1 MASAARWLNVRD
13 GYGSQVRKWGAL
25 SGIGFVLLFAL
36 GAAVYGNGAG
46 SDQAEI
52 VAYYARASDRAHQ
65 LAGFAIVTCAAVL
78 FAVFAVT
85 LGARLASVAGAVAA
99 ASGTLSAGLLL
110 AANTLWSGSAWTAAL
125 EQNYQIDPSTHLL
138 VEDTGYAFFVAS
150 AATAVPLVLAA
161 CADRTVPGWLRWA
174 AVPAVIG
181 LVFSVYYVPYAIFLL
196 WVAAAAVWA
205 SGPAEAPR
213 DG

>member
-1 MASAARWLNVRD
+1 
-13 GYGSQVRKWGAL
+13 L
-25 SGIGFVLLFAL
+25 SGIGFVLLFAV

-46 SDQAEI
+46 SDAAEI

-65 LAGFAIVTCAAVL
+65 LAGFAIITCAAVL

-85 LGARLASVAGAVAA
+85 LGARIGSAAGTVVA

-125 EQNYQIDPSTHLL
+125 EQNYQIDPNTHLL
-138 VEDTGYAFFVAS
+138 LEDTGYAFFVAS
-150 AATAVPLVLAA
+150 AATAVPLVLAV
-161 CADRTVPGWLRWA
+161 CADKMVPGWLRWA
-174 AVPAVIG
+174 AVLAVMG

-205 SGPAEAPR
+205 NSPVATRR

>member
-1 MASAARWLNVRD
+1 MRR
-13 GYGSQVRKWGAL
+13 WGAL
-25 SGIGFVLLFAL
+25 SGLGFVLLFAV

-46 SDQAEI
+46 SDEADI

-85 LGARLASVAGAVAA
+85 LGARLGSLPGALAA

-110 AANTLWSGSAWTAAL
+110 AANTLWSGSAWTVAL
-125 EQNYQIDPSTHLL
+125 QDNYQIDPSTHLL
-138 VEDTGYAFFVAS
+138 VEDTGYALFVAS
-150 AATAVPLVLAA
+150 AAAAVPLVLAV
-161 CADRTVPGWLRWA
+161 CADREAPVWLRWA
-174 AVPAVIG
+174 AVPAVVG

-205 SGPAEAPR
+205 SRSAVDPR
-213 DG
+213 DR

>member
-1 MASAARWLNVRD
+1 
-13 GYGSQVRKWGAL
+13 L
-25 SGIGFVLLFAL
+25 SGIGFVLLFAV

-46 SDQAEI
+46 SDAAEI

-65 LAGFAIVTCAAVL
+65 LAGFAIITCAAVL

-85 LGARLASVAGAVAA
+85 LGARLGSVAGTVVA

-125 EQNYQIDPSTHLL
+125 EQNYQIDPNTHLL
-138 VEDTGYAFFVAS
+138 LEDTGYAFFVAS
-150 AATAVPLVLAA
+150 AATSVPLVLAV
-161 CADRTVPGWLRWA
+161 CADKMVPGWLRWA
-174 AVPAVIG
+174 AVLAVMG

-205 SGPAEAPR
+205 NRSVATPR
-213 DG
+213 DE

>member
-1 MASAARWLNVRD
+1 
-13 GYGSQVRKWGAL
+13 L

-46 SDQAEI
+46 SNEAEI
-52 VAYYARASDRAHQ
+52 IAYYARASDRAHQ

-78 FAVFAVT
+78 FAVFAVS
-85 LGARLASVAGAVAA
+85 LGARLGSVAGTVAA

-110 AANTLWSGSAWTAAL
+110 AANTLWSGSAWTVAL

-138 VEDTGYAFFVAS
+138 LEDTGYAFFVAS

-161 CADRTVPGWLRWA
+161 CAAQAVPGWLRWA
-174 AVPAVIG
+174 AVPAVVG
-181 LVFSVYYVPYAIFLL
+181 LVLSVYYVPYAIFLL
-196 WVAAAAVWA
+196 WVAAAAIWA
-205 SGPAEAPR
+205 SRPDPTPR
-213 DG
+213 VR

>member
-1 MASAARWLNVRD
+1 MRR
-13 GYGSQVRKWGAL
+13 WGAL

-46 SDQAEI
+46 SDEAEI

-85 LGARLASVAGAVAA
+85 LGARLGSLAGAVVA

-110 AANTLWSGSAWTAAL
+110 AANTLWSGSAWAVAL

-138 VEDTGYAFFVAS
+138 LEDTGYAFFVAS
-150 AATAVPLVLAA
+150 AAAAVPLVLAV
-161 CADRTVPGWLRWA
+161 CADKTLPGWLRWA
-174 AVPAVIG
+174 AVPAIMG

-205 SGPAEAPR
+205 SRPVATPR